1 MTRRRH
7 HPWAAHRDP
16 GLSKH
21 FGPVLAV
28 DDLSFT
34 VEPGRVTGFLGP
46 NGSGKTTTLRMLL
59 GLVHPSAGTATIAGR
74 NYQDLDNPTS
84 TVGAVLEATS
94 FHPARRARTHLRMA
108 ARAGGHDEKR
118 ADEVLGLVGL
128 TGDAKRKIGGFSMG
142 MRQRLEL
149 ATALIGDPDVLILDE
164 PSNGL
169 DPQGIAWLR
178 DFMRYLAGE
187 GRTVLVSSHLLSEMA
202 QTIDDAVI
210 VSFGQLKAQGTLDEI
225 TAGITGVVM
234 RARTPEADRLAGVL
248 TQAGIAFRR
257 LTARRGRHGR
267 RDARAG
273 RAAAGLEPDHPLRA
287 GPGGRR
293 PRVGLPLADRPGWA
307 SATWRPPVINA
318 LRAELLKM
326 RTMPGVWVTFG
337 LALPLTVLGI
347 LIVFAVRR
355 RASRATPS
363 TSSRRCSQR
372 RRAPRARATS
382 AIEILA
388 PIIGVLCITSEYRQ
402 KTITTS
408 LVLVPVRSRVL
419 LAKVI
424 ATALWSIF
432 IALLGLVAIGRRG
445 AALER
450 RPRRCRPSQVTDQV
464 GAVIPGL
471 LASAVLLGLFGLGF
485 GTLVKNQVAG
495 HPADHRR
502 ARSSSRGSSSRWP
515 GPSSTTTST
524 GSPTAAGAALAG
536 DIARGFG
543 GGGGGAAA
551 NGPNAFR
558 LLAWW
563 QGGLVLL
570 AWGLVPADPRLLHDV
585 PPRRHLTG
593 RAHRSRSPPAAA

>member
-1 MTRRRH
+1 MTG
-7 HPWAAHRDP
+7 AARSFGSARANVASMTP
-16 GLSKH
+16 GATTRGLPIEISGLSKS
-21 FGPVLAV
+21 FGTVVAV

-59 GLVHPSAGTATIAGR
+59 GLVHPSAGTATIAGQR
-74 NYQDLDNPTS
+74 YQDLANPTS
-84 TVGAVLEATS
+84 SVGAVLEATS

-210 VSFGQLKAQGTLDEI
+210 VSFGQLKAQGTLEEI
-225 TAGITGVVM
+225 TKGITGIVM
-234 RARTPEADRLAGVL
+234 RARSPEADRLAGVL
-248 TQAGIAFRR
+248 AEAGIAFRR
-257 LTARRGRHGR
+257 ITHEEVAMDGVTPEQVGPLLADQPDRPVRA
-267 RDARAG
+267 DA
-273 RAAAGLEPDHPLRA
+273 
-287 GPGGRR
+287 GGRR
-293 PRVGLPLADRPGWA
+293 PRVGLPLPHLRARLRRRGGDM
-307 SATWRPPVINA
+307 INA

-337 LALPLTVLGI
+337 LAFPLTVLGI
-347 LIVFAVRR
+347 LIVL
-355 RASRATPS
+355 ASAGGFPGHTFYFV
-363 TSSRRCSQR
+363 TSLSQR
-372 RRAPRARATS
+372 RRLLGAGFFG
-382 AIEILA
+382 IEILA

-424 ATALWSIF
+424 ATALWSVF
-432 IALLGLVAIGRRG
+432 IALLGLVAIAAVALPWN
-445 AALER
+445 AALGGVT
-450 RPRRCRPSQVTDQV
+450 SQVTDQV

-485 GTLVKNQVAG
+485 GTLVKNQVAAILLTIG
-495 HPADHRR
+495 GTLILEGILIALAKAIFHYDLNWLPN
-502 ARSSSRGSSSRWP
+502 G
-515 GPSSTTTST
+515 
-524 GSPTAAGAALAG
+524 AGAALAG

-543 GGGGGAAA
+543 GGGGGGGGG
-551 NGPNAFR
+551 NGPNAFH
-558 LLAWW
+558 LLTWW

-570 AWGLVPADPRLLHDV
+570 AWGLGPLTIGYFTTFRRDV
-585 PPRRHLTG
+585 T
-593 RAHRSRSPPAAA
+593 